1 MIRYKK
7 SDWYR
12 GLLAAECLKAQ
23 GWTFKSV
30 DYFEEHATWVLTGT
44 EGVQIIFEEPE
55 WLNGVLDYHKNL
67 KERIDV
73 SV

>member
-1 MIRYKK
+1 MKYEK

-12 GLLAAECLKAQ
+12 GLLAAESLKGQ

-30 DYFEEHATWVLTGT
+30 DYFEEQATWVLTGT

-55 WLNGVLDYHKNL
+55 WLDGVLDYHKNL
-67 KERIDV
+67 KERFDV
-73 SV
+73 FV

>member
-1 MIRYKK
+1 MKYEK
-7 SDWYR
+7 SNWYR
-12 GLLAAECLKAQ
+12 GLLAAESLKAQ

-30 DYFEEHATWVLTGT
+30 DYFEEQATWILEGT

-55 WLNGVLDYHKNL
+55 WLNGVLDSHKNL
-67 KERIDV
+67 KERVNV